1 MNAPPA
7 KLLMLLVA
15 SLCTPSLAWA
25 APSPF
30 GPQPQPGTAPRAPG
44 PTTTPTA
51 TTPTTTD
58 APPPE
63 ATPAGTDAVAV
74 SQVKDSV
81 SLAEVF
87 DILKQRSPRY
97 KAMQY
102 EVEIAKS
109 EGQAARVLPNPVL
122 NLAILYLN
130 QGFNQNG
137 VATYYANVTLPL
149 LIAGQRRMR
158 VKTANVGVRAAEANV
173 RANYNDIAHEARQ
186 RFAELQA
193 AQERVAVLDA
203 AIADLAR
210 LQAMINERQRSGVES
225 EYDTVRLAIEGS
237 TLKVRRVEQLAEAE
251 DIAGRL
257 GVLLG
262 VSSWY
267 PRAEGE
273 FKELG
278 VDVNPDRTWPQVE
291 RTQPAIEAA
300 RREEAHAVK
309 GIDLAK
315 RERWPVPA
323 MTVGTVAIQN
333 YYSISTTVGL
343 TVPIPVF
350 DWGQGLLAR
359 ANARSQHARLHKDAV
374 IAETQAELRR
384 AARLLAHRR
393 EAIRTFEQEIF
404 EKMAR
409 MQQMAEDSYRG
420 GQSQLDDLLDA
431 NRARFEVKLTHVGM
445 IEAVLKAEI
454 DVLAVTGR
462 IEEVNPR

>member
-1 MNAPPA
+1 MSDVPVNASLA
-7 KLLMLLVA
+7 KLLTLLVIT
-15 SLCTPSLAWA
+15 SLGLPTPVSA

-30 GPQPQPGTAPRAPG
+30 GPQPQPGTTPR
-44 PTTTPTA
+44 T
-51 TTPTTTD
+51 
-58 APPPE
+58 APPAAAPE
-63 ATPAGTDAVAV
+63 AQRAEVNAVAV
-74 SQVKDSV
+74 SDVKDSV
-81 SLAEVF
+81 SLLEVF

-97 KAMQY
+97 KAVQY
-102 EVEIAKS
+102 EVEIAKTES
-109 EGQAARVLPNPVL
+109 QAVRVLPNPVL

-158 VKTANVGVRAAEANV
+158 VKTADVGIRAAEANV
-173 RANYNDIAHEARQ
+173 RANYHDLAHEARE
-186 RFAELQA
+186 RFTELQA
-193 AQERVAVLDA
+193 AQARVAVLDE

-210 LQAMINERQRSGVES
+210 LQAMINERRKSGVES
-225 EYDTVRLAIEGS
+225 TYDTVRLEIEGS
-237 TLKVRRVEQLAEAE
+237 ALKVRRVEQLAEAE
-251 DIAGRL
+251 DLAGRL

-273 FKELG
+273 LSELG
-278 VDVNPDRTWPQVE
+278 IDADPDSMWPQVE
-291 RTQPAIEAA
+291 RTQPGIEAA

-323 MTVGTVAIQN
+323 VTVGTVAIQN

-374 IAETQAELRR
+374 IAETQAELKR
-384 AARLLAHRR
+384 AARMLDHRR
-393 EAIRTFEQEIF
+393 TAVRTFEQEIF
-404 EKMAR
+404 GKMAS

-420 GQSQLDDLLDA
+420 GQSQLGDLLDA
-431 NRARFEVKLTHVGM
+431 SRARFEVKLTHIGM
-445 IEAVLKAEI
+445 REAVVKAEI

-462 IEEVNPR
+462 IEEVHAR